1 MARPLTT
8 LGAVLGLLLGI
19 LLSYLAFPSAPDGW
33 IPALLCSLPGIL
45 IGAAGAQ
52 FFVDL
57 YDVDGTADRS
67 RWLDFALVLLSFGRR
82 GRSAAGNP
90 RAKIFALSCSVADCH
105 SMMCGRLARLRA
117 FRWLFGSTDRF
128 SFWAQAVRCRCPSA
142 GTFYHSI

>member
-1 MARPLTT
+1 M
-8 LGAVLGLLLGI
+8 LGLLLGV
-19 LLSYLAFPSAPDGW
+19 LLSYLVAGSDTYWLANVLFFGPP
-33 IPALLCSLPGIL
+33 CIL

-90 RAKIFALSCSVADCH
+90 RAKIFALGCSVADCH

-128 SFWAQAVRCRCPSA
+128 SFWAQAVRCRCLSLLA
-142 GTFYHSI
+142 LIFSS